1 MVSNQSYAPLHG
13 MGAKRG
19 SATCGGEQWSGSG
32 WRQREGDVKE
42 GDVAAWGMASPSIAK
57 LGVSSFPTCWVA
69 LQQGCGY
76 SRRIAQVA

>member
-1 MVSNQSYAPLHG
+1 

-19 SATCGGEQWSGSG
+19 SATCGACVVVESSGVEVDGDSG
-32 WRQREGDVKE
+32 KGMWKRVMWQHG
-42 GDVAAWGMASPSIAK
+42 GMASPSISK
-57 LGVSSFPTCWVA
+57 LGLSSFRTCWVA